1 MVDAEVD
8 NLGMRTSRR
17 AKFNIGLTY
26 NTSKTQIKRIT
37 KDIKKIIDEHPD
49 TEKNFGRV
57 KFTNFGSSSLDIM
70 IVFYVKGTDWDK
82 YLNTSEEINFKIM
95 DIIKKH
101 KSDFAFPS
109 TTVYLNK

>member
-26 NTSKTQIKRIT
+26 NTNKTQIKKII
-37 KDIKKIIDEHPD
+37 KDIKIIIDKHPN
-49 TEKNFGRV
+49 TERDLGRV

-70 IVFYVKGTDWDK
+70 IVFYVNDTDWDK
-82 YLNTSEEINFKIM
+82 YLDTTEEINFKIM
-95 DIIKKH
+95 DVVKKQ